1 MSEKRKTAVRKSS
14 KPTKRLEEVR
24 ELPPK
29 TRALHG
35 LLKDTDLDEKDYKAH
50 LSKKYLE

>member
-1 MSEKRKTAVRKSS
+1 MSKKRKTIISKSREQPLKLVEEQS
-14 KPTKRLEEVR
+14 LEEVR

-35 LLKDTDLDEKDYKAH
+35 LLRDSDMDEKDYKA
-50 LSKKYLE
+50 